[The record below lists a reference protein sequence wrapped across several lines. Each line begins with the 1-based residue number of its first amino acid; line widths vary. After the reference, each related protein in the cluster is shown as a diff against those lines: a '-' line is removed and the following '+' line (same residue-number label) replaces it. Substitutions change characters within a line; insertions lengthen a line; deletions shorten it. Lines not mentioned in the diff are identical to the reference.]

1 VGKFQFRLQ
10 GYLDL
15 KEKMED
21 QRKMEYGQAAAVLER
36 EKQKLTRFEKERQTS
51 LDTLRVKLQAGGAG
65 FAPDEITRTQ
75 GYLDLARNKIARQE
89 EQVRLAAAETE
100 KKRLDLVEAV
110 KDRKTLEK
118 LKDKAREEFLRE
130 EQLAEQKIVD
140 EIVSYAYNDS

>member
-1 VGKFQFRLQ
+1 MGKFQFRLQ

>member
-1 VGKFQFRLQ
+1 M
-10 GYLDL
+10 